1 MKLLNNNLKNTHSP
15 CFLQLFLQA
24 LLLGVV
30 FPWYIFGL
38 YTLIA

>member
-1 MKLLNNNLKNTHSP
+1 MKLLNNNLKNTHSR
-15 CFLQLFLQA
+15 FLQLFSQA